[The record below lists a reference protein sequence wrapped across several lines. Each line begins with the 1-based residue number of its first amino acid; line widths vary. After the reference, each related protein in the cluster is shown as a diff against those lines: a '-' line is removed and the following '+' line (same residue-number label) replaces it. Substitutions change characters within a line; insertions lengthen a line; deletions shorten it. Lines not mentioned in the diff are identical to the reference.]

1 MLLNFECDRKA
12 FPSLSALLLQNA
24 SFLLMYM
31 RINNPVLNKLV
42 SCIEYVKNE
51 SYCGS
56 ARDFP
61 HGLIFSKSMCKLILI
76 IGIIKSIP
84 NRKLIRSLETRPYSQ
99 DVILWIAQFPG

>member
-12 FPSLSALLLQNA
+12 FPGLSALLLQNA
-24 SFLLMYM
+24 SLLLMYM
-31 RINNPVLNKLV
+31 RKNNPVLNKLV
-42 SCIEYVKNE
+42 SRVECVKNE

-61 HGLIFSKSMCKLILI
+61 HRFIFSKSMCKLILI

-84 NRKLIRSLETRPYSQ
+84 NRILITSLDTRPYSQ
-99 DVILWIAQFPG
+99 DVTLWIAEFPG